1 VAEEST
7 EPSTGEP
14 GQEPAEESTEDSPQ
28 DSPQEPTREPTRAWI
43 RLPRGWH
50 SAAVFVFVVAGG
62 LFATTSLSS
71 KGLDLRAASITDLGG
86 VVQEERDRSDELQA
100 RLTSLKQEVDQ
111 LSHEVSDSEVAD
123 LQRQVDALLDP
134 AGFAPVAGPGLTVVL
149 NDAPKSEIDK
159 ANQGGDVSVDELV
172 VHQQDIQ
179 AVVNALWAGG
189 AEAMTIQGQRVIS
202 TTGIKCVGNTVV
214 LHGVPY
220 SPPYRIAA
228 IGDPGRMR
236 ASLDASDYIDSYLY
250 VVATHG
256 LGYGVTASTRLE
268 FPAYEG
274 TSTLKY
280 AEPDTASDQGRG

>member
-1 VAEEST
+1 MTEEST
-7 EPSTGEP
+7 PKATPEAA
-14 GQEPAEESTEDSPQ
+14 QESAQESAE
-28 DSPQEPTREPTRAWI
+28 EPTRPRV
-43 RLPRGWH
+43 RLYRSWH
-50 SAAVFVFVVAGG
+50 TAAVLAFVVAGA
-62 LFATTSLSS
+62 LFATTALSS

-86 VVQEERDRSDELQA
+86 VVQEERNRSDELQE
-100 RLTSLKQEVDQ
+100 RLADLNKEVDR
-111 LSHEVSDSEVAD
+111 LSHQVDDSEVAD
-123 LQRQVDALLDP
+123 LQAQVDELLDP
-134 AGFAPVAGPGLTVVL
+134 AGFTPVAGPGLTVAL

-159 ANQGGDVSVDELV
+159 ADQDGGVSLDELV

-228 IGDPGRMR
+228 IGDPDRLR
-236 ASLDASDYIDSYLY
+236 SSLDASDYIDAYLTV
-250 VVATHG
+250 VVAHG
-256 LGYGVTASTRLE
+256 LGYEVTLSPRLE

-274 TSTLKY
+274 SSTLKY
-280 AEPDTASDQGRG
+280 AEPDVTSQSSRG